1 MEVPEEVD
9 AYRLLFGKA
18 AAYGVSGITM
28 RPTRQTR
35 AAADS
40 GTQAGAGGTAQE
52 RGVAAVGGEE
62 LVV

>member
-1 MEVPEEVD
+1 MEVPEGVD

-18 AAYGVSGITM
+18 AAHGASGITM
-28 RPTRQTR
+28 RPTRPTR

-40 GTQAGAGGTAQE
+40 GAQAGAGGTALE
-52 RGVAAVGGEE
+52 RGIAAVGGEE